1 MCSGRKTK
9 PETSPMTLNASKG
22 GPDMDDNKNTEVENQ
37 TVNTNEEQPK
47 EAGTDPKEDNKLDG
61 DKLVKKLQ
69 KRIGKEQNEK
79 HSLQDQLNKANAKIK
94 ELQSGKVNKDSLDIE
109 ETMSKESEKDK
120 EIASLRAQIAR
131 RDNIKQTDEVFKE
144 AGLTVSGDVLNMVV
158 VDDEKQTY
166 ANVQALIKYTNQIQS
181 GVKKDLL
188 KGSTPRT
195 NGKPT
200 MTKDEINKIKDPIKR
215 QQAIADNLSLYQ
227 H

>member
-1 MCSGRKTK
+1 
-9 PETSPMTLNASKG
+9 
-22 GPDMDDNKNTEVENQ
+22 MDDNKNTEVENQ
-37 TVNTNEEQPK
+37 AVNTNEEQPK

-79 HSLQDQLNKANAKIK
+79 HSLQDQLDKANAKIK
-94 ELQSGKVNKDSLDIE
+94 ELQSGKTNKDSLDIE
-109 ETMSKESEKDK
+109 ATMSKESEKDK

-144 AGLTVSGDVLNMVV
+144 AGLTVSDDVLNMVV

>member
-1 MCSGRKTK
+1 
-9 PETSPMTLNASKG
+9 
-22 GPDMDDNKNTEVENQ
+22 MDENNNTEVQEPQ
-37 TVNTNEEQPK
+37 VTDQLKDT
-47 EAGTDPKEDNKLDG
+47 GTDPKEDNKLDG

-79 HSLQDQLNKANAKIK
+79 HSLQEQLDKANAKIK
-94 ELQSGKVNKDSLDIE
+94 ELQSGKANKDSLDIE
-109 ETMSKESEKDK
+109 ATMSKESEKDK

-144 AGLTVSGDVLNMVV
+144 AGLTVSDDVLNMVV

>member
-1 MCSGRKTK
+1 
-9 PETSPMTLNASKG
+9 
-22 GPDMDDNKNTEVENQ
+22 
-37 TVNTNEEQPK
+37 
-47 EAGTDPKEDNKLDG
+47 
-61 DKLVKKLQ
+61 
-69 KRIGKEQNEK
+69 
-79 HSLQDQLNKANAKIK
+79 
-94 ELQSGKVNKDSLDIE
+94 
-109 ETMSKESEKDK
+109 MSKESEKDK

-144 AGLTVSGDVLNMVV
+144 AGLTVSDDVLNMVV

-215 QQAIADNLSLYQ
+215 QQAITDNLSLYQ

>member
-1 MCSGRKTK
+1 
-9 PETSPMTLNASKG
+9 
-22 GPDMDDNKNTEVENQ
+22 MDDNKNTEVENQ

-79 HSLQDQLNKANAKIK
+79 HSLQDQLDKANAKIK
-94 ELQSGKVNKDSLDIE
+94 ELQSGKTNKDSSDIE
-109 ETMSKESEKDK
+109 ATMSKESEKDK

-144 AGLTVSGDVLNMVV
+144 AGLTVSDDVLNMVV

>member
-1 MCSGRKTK
+1 
-9 PETSPMTLNASKG
+9 
-22 GPDMDDNKNTEVENQ
+22 MDENNNTEVQEPQ
-37 TVNTNEEQPK
+37 VTDQLKDT
-47 EAGTDPKEDNKLDG
+47 GTDPKEDKQLDG

-79 HSLQDQLNKANAKIK
+79 HSLQEQLDKANAKIK
-94 ELQSGKVNKDSLDIE
+94 ELQSGKANKDSLDIE
-109 ETMSKESEKDK
+109 ATMSKESEKDK

-144 AGLTVSGDVLNMVV
+144 AGLTVSDDVLNMVV

-215 QQAIADNLSLYQ
+215 QKAIADNLSLYQ

>member
-1 MCSGRKTK
+1 
-9 PETSPMTLNASKG
+9 
-22 GPDMDDNKNTEVENQ
+22 MDENNNTEVQEPQ
-37 TVNTNEEQPK
+37 VTDQPK
-47 EAGTDPKEDNKLDG
+47 DTGTDPKEDNKLDG

-79 HSLQDQLNKANAKIK
+79 HSLQDQLDKANAKIK
-94 ELQSGKVNKDSLDIE
+94 ELQSGKANKDSLDIE
-109 ETMSKESEKDK
+109 ATMSKESEKDK

-144 AGLTVSGDVLNMVV
+144 AGLTVSDDVLNMVV

-215 QQAIADNLSLYQ
+215 QQAIADNLNLYQ

>member
-1 MCSGRKTK
+1 
-9 PETSPMTLNASKG
+9 
-22 GPDMDDNKNTEVENQ
+22 MDENNNTEVQEPQ
-37 TVNTNEEQPK
+37 VTDQPK
-47 EAGTDPKEDNKLDG
+47 DTGTDPKEDNKLDG

-79 HSLQDQLNKANAKIK
+79 HSLQERLDKANAKIK
-94 ELQSGKVNKDSLDIE
+94 ELQSGKANKDSLDIE
-109 ETMSKESEKDK
+109 ATMSKESEKDK

-144 AGLTVSGDVLNMVV
+144 AGLTVSDDVLNMVV

-200 MTKDEINKIKDPIKR
+200 MTKDEINKIKDPIKL
-215 QQAIADNLSLYQ
+215 QQAITDNLSLYQ